1 MNVPDIMEQR
11 SLLERLARH
20 LAAGATHNWP
30 YWVEDAASILAM
42 LKEPDPAMRE
52 TGDVTAW
59 QAMIDTALQQRWT
72 IFPPAMT
79 GADEDHAGSAD
90 EEGEIRLSPEAIDQ
104 DAAKWVHLHSAS
116 KETP

>member
-72 IFPPAMT
+72 IFPPGMT
-79 GADEDHAGSAD
+79 GAD